1 MRNHRLHPEDSGRV
15 VVTGIGMA
23 TPLGV
28 GKEEFGSRLFSGES
42 AISDIKSFGT
52 HGFPSHLGAEVTDFS
67 PRDFISL
74 KNLRRMDRISQ
85 LTTAAAR
92 LALDDAGIAVDLAN
106 RDRIGILMGTAFGAT
121 DVTVH
126 LAETLIK
133 EGPSF
138 VNPILVP
145 NTVLNAAAG
154 NASIELGF
162 RGVNVT
168 VTHFAVSAEAAL
180 AYGIAEIRRGAAD
193 YILAGGADIISA
205 FYFEALSR
213 FFALSPGDG
222 EKEACRPFDRDRSGM
237 VVGEGCGILCLE
249 SRESARARGRKPYCE
264 LTGMGMGSS
273 PTPPTQWPTDPA
285 GIKRTIRRALDNA
298 GIGPEDIQAVSAAA
312 NGGLILDAVEAAAYA
327 DIFAGAKA
335 KDGPAITSLKGA
347 LGESFSAGGMRACA
361 LALSLEKGALPP
373 TAGLLEPLT
382 PLAFVRGKTKAL
394 PIEHALLAG
403 ISFGGTYVYLVFSHS
418 QEEEEEH

>member
-1 MRNHRLHPEDSGRV
+1 MRNHRPQNENSGRV

-28 GKEEFGSRLFSGES
+28 GKEAFGSRLFSGES
-42 AISDIKSFGT
+42 AISDIKSFAT
-52 HGFPSHLGAEVTDFS
+52 DRFPSHLGAEASDFS

-74 KNLRRMDRISQ
+74 KNLRRMDRLSQ
-85 LTTAAAR
+85 LTTASAR
-92 LALDDAGIAVDLAN
+92 LALEDAGLAVNPNN

-126 LAETLIK
+126 LAEMLIK
-133 EGPSF
+133 EGPAF
-138 VNPILVP
+138 INPIMVP

-154 NASIELGF
+154 HASIELGF

-168 VTHFAVSAEAAL
+168 VTHFAVSAETAL
-180 AYGIAEIRRGAAD
+180 AYAIAEIRRGAAD
-193 YILAGGADIISA
+193 CILAGGADILSP
-205 FYFEALSR
+205 FYFEALTR
-213 FFALSPGDG
+213 FYALSPRDG
-222 EKEACRPFDRDRSGM
+222 KPEACRPFDRDRSGM

-273 PTPPTQWPTDPA
+273 PTPPTQWPTNPA

-312 NGGLILDAVEAAAYA
+312 NGGRILDSVEAAAYD
-327 DIFAGAKA
+327 DIFADAKA
-335 KDGPAITSLKGA
+335 NDGPAITSLKGA
-347 LGESFSAGGMRACA
+347 LGESFSGGGMRACA
-361 LALSLEKGALPP
+361 LALSLKKGALPP
-373 TAGLLEPLT
+373 TVGLLNPLN
-382 PLAFVRGKTKAL
+382 PLAFVRGETKTL

-403 ISFGGTYVYLVFSHS
+403 ISFGGTYVYLIFSHCG
-418 QEEEEEH
+418 EEEV